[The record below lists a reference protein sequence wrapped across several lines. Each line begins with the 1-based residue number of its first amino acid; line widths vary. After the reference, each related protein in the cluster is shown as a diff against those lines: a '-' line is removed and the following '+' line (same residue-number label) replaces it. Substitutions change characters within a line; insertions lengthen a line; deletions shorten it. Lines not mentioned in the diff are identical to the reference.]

1 MKKTKTMKKRVFELV
16 SQIMDIPE
24 ENVTSESSNL
34 NLTGWDSLNHLTLV
48 ITIQEEFNVEFSD
61 EQIIGMTN
69 VAFIVSAL
77 EDLTDKTQFT
87 HKN

>member
-34 NLTGWDSLNHLTLV
+34 NLTGWDSLNHLSLV

-69 VAFIVSAL
+69 VAFIISAL
-77 EDLTDKTQFT
+77 EDLTDNTYIYV
-87 HKN
+87 

>member
-1 MKKTKTMKKRVFELV
+1 MKKRVFELV

-34 NLTGWDSLNHLTLV
+34 NLTGWDSLNHLSLV

-77 EDLTDKTQFT
+77 EYLTGKTQFT
-87 HKN
+87 PKI

>member
-34 NLTGWDSLNHLTLV
+34 NLTGWDSLNHLTLI

-77 EDLTDKTQFT
+77 KDLTDKTQFT
-87 HKN
+87 PKN

>member
-1 MKKTKTMKKRVFELV
+1 MKKTKTIKKRVFELV

-34 NLTGWDSLNHLTLV
+34 NLTGWDSLNHLTLI

-77 EDLTDKTQFT
+77 EYLTGKTQYT
-87 HKN
+87 PKI

>member
-1 MKKTKTMKKRVFELV
+1 MKNTNTIKKRIFELV

-34 NLTGWDSLNHLTLV
+34 NLIGWDSLNHITMV
-48 ITIQEEFNVEFSD
+48 STIQEEFNVEFSD

-77 EDLTDKTQFT
+77 EDLIGKTQFT
-87 HKN
+87 LKN

>member
-1 MKKTKTMKKRVFELV
+1 MKKTNTMKKRVFELV

-34 NLTGWDSLNHLTLV
+34 NLTGWDSLNHLTLI

-77 EDLTDKTQFT
+77 EDLTCKTQFT
-87 HKN
+87 LKN

>member
-69 VAFIVSAL
+69 VTFIVSAL
-77 EDLTDKTQFT
+77 KDLTDKTQFT
-87 HKN
+87 PKN

>member
-69 VAFIVSAL
+69 VTFIVSAL
-77 EDLTDKTQFT
+77 EDLADKTQFT
-87 HKN
+87 PKN

>member
-1 MKKTKTMKKRVFELV
+1 MKKTNTMKKRVFELV

-34 NLTGWDSLNHLTLV
+34 NLTGWDSLNHLTLI

-69 VAFIVSAL
+69 VASIISAL
-77 EDLTDKTQFT
+77 EDLTNNT
-87 HKN
+87 

>member
-1 MKKTKTMKKRVFELV
+1 MKKTNTMKKRVFELV

-34 NLTGWDSLNHLTLV
+34 NLTGWDSLNHLTLI

-77 EDLTDKTQFT
+77 EYLTGKTQYT
-87 HKN
+87 PKI

>member
-34 NLTGWDSLNHLTLV
+34 NLTGWDSLNHLTLI

-77 EDLTDKTQFT
+77 EYLTGKTQYT
-87 HKN
+87 PKI